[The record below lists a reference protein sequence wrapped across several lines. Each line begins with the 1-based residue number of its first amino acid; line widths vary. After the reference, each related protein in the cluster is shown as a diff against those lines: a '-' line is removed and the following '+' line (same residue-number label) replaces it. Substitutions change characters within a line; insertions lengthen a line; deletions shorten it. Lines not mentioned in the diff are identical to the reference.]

1 MRIVTNLVC
10 FFVKIIWILI
20 LNIRNL
26 KKIVNIW
33 NVEFVKT
40 CGDQL
45 TNTTTIIFLI
55 KIYKDICCS
64 KLVWK
69 LQLFKWSCH
78 LQDATIL
85 ISLGV
90 SGPVGDR
97 TKLSICA
104 IFANS
109 RFLLF
114 HCTCYRVFHG
124 KLTNLPNFC
133 PNDELS
139 SSWVGCLL
147 TDSVL
152 PDTWKLREW
161 E

>member
-1 MRIVTNLVC
+1 MISRIFRSEILNFHDWEWKESCLFSC
-10 FFVKIIWILI
+10 FFVKTIWTVFEIF
-20 LNIRNL
+20 
-26 KKIVNIW
+26 KKIVNIR

-45 TNTTTIIFLI
+45 TNSTTIIFL
-55 KIYKDICCS
+55 YQDICCS
-64 KLVWK
+64 KFVWK

-97 TKLSICA
+97 AKLSICA

-109 RFLLF
+109 RFLLQF
-114 HCTCYRVFHG
+114 HCTRYRVFHG
-124 KLTNLPNFC
+124 KL
-133 PNDELS
+133 
-139 SSWVGCLL
+139 
-147 TDSVL
+147 
-152 PDTWKLREW
+152 
-161 E
+161 

>member
-1 MRIVTNLVC
+1 MNRVHTTWFHAFFDPKFWISMIENEKNLVC
-10 FFVKIIWILI
+10 LVVFSSKQFEWYSKFLK
-20 LNIRNL
+20 NREYSKCGIRENL
-26 KKIVNIW
+26 WWSAHKLYN
-33 NVEFVKT
+33 NNFPY
-40 CGDQL
+40 Q
-45 TNTTTIIFLI
+45 
-55 KIYKDICCS
+55 DICCS
-64 KLVWK
+64 KFVWK

-97 TKLSICA
+97 AKLSICA

-124 KLTNLPNFC
+124 KL
-133 PNDELS
+133 
-139 SSWVGCLL
+139 
-147 TDSVL
+147 
-152 PDTWKLREW
+152 
-161 E
+161 

>member
-1 MRIVTNLVC
+1 MISRIFRSEISNFHEWEWNESCLFSC
-10 FFVKIIWILI
+10 FFVKTIWTVFEIF
-20 LNIRNL
+20 
-26 KKIVNIW
+26 KKIVNIR

-45 TNTTTIIFLI
+45 TNSTTIIFL
-55 KIYKDICCS
+55 YQDICCS
-64 KLVWK
+64 KFVWK

-97 TKLSICA
+97 AKLSICA

-124 KLTNLPNFC
+124 KF
-133 PNDELS
+133 
-139 SSWVGCLL
+139 
-147 TDSVL
+147 
-152 PDTWKLREW
+152 
-161 E
+161 